1 MQLQKKTET
10 PAKEELEALKA
21 KFEAAKSKVIPA
33 TEIKTKIV
41 NLRILSS
48 CGCGGSSTENIHIE
62 VPEDYDEFSEMEV
75 IDDEDF
81 ERIRDDGYTIYDDH
95 FFGDPSDDVDREE
108 W

>member
-33 TEIKTKIV
+33 TEIKPKIV
-41 NLRILSS
+41 NLRLISR
-48 CGCGGSSTENIHIE
+48 CGCGGSDSIDIHLR
-62 VPEDYDEFSEMEV
+62 VPDNYNEFGEMEIV
-75 IDDEDF
+75 D
-81 ERIRDDGYTIYDDH
+81 RDDLYKIKDAGYDVYESH
-95 FFGDPSDDVDREE
+95 FYGDPSDDTHKTV

>member
-1 MQLQKKTET
+1 MQLQKKTEA

-41 NLRILSS
+41 NLRLISS
-48 CGCGGSSTENIHIE
+48 CGCGGSDSIDIHLR
-62 VPEDYDEFSEMEV
+62 VPDYYNEFSEMETV
-75 IDDEDF
+75 DMDDLYKVKYA
-81 ERIRDDGYTIYDDH
+81 GYDIYEGH
-95 FFGDPSDDVDREE
+95 FYGDPSDDAHETV

>member
-41 NLRILSS
+41 NLRLISG
-48 CGCGGSSTENIHIE
+48 CGCGGSDFIDIHLR
-62 VPEDYDEFSEMEV
+62 VPDNYNEFSEMETV
-75 IDDEDF
+75 DMDDLHK
-81 ERIRDDGYTIYDDH
+81 IKDDGYDVYGSH
-95 FFGDPSDDVDREE
+95 FWGNSSDDTNKVV